1 MTNSMGQQLMITGSG
16 NEKNIA
22 SCLAIAREL
31 DEYFIENAITKM
43 GQDIVNQSLYVAAHI
58 NKVVG
63 FVVID
68 YKSNHAAEISWMAV
82 KLEYQRQGIGS
93 ALVDR
98 VANDLRSQG
107 VKVMEVKTL
116 SADVDYAPYE
126 KTRHFY
132 EKVGFM
138 HLDTIDPYPGWEP
151 GNPCAIY
158 VKILSR

>member
-1 MTNSMGQQLMITGSG
+1 MTNSIGQQLMITGSG
-16 NEKNIA
+16 NEENIA
-22 SCLAIAREL
+22 SCLTIAREL
-31 DEYFIENAITKM
+31 DEYFTENAITRM
-43 GQDIVNQSLYVAAHI
+43 SQDIANQSLYVARYI
-58 NKVVG
+58 NRVVG
-63 FVVID
+63 FVVMD

-82 KLEYQRQGIGS
+82 KLECQSQGIGS